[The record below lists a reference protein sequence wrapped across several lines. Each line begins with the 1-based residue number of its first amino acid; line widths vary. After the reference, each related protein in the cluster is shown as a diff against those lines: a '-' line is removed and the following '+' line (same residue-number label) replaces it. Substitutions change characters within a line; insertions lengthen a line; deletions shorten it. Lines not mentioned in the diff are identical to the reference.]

1 MCRVS
6 ARRVAVFPV
15 RVSARRVAVF
25 PVRVSARRVAVFPVG
40 VQGVGTFNLSVM
52 GVSVCWVRV

>member
-1 MCRVS
+1 MS